1 MTEDYME
8 MIEACEREES
18 KLTDWERNFIDS
30 MRRQLENGDPLSVN
44 QTDKLTQIWE
54 NAIA

>member
-30 MRRQLENGDPLSVN
+30 MRRQLENGDTLSVN
-44 QTDKLTQIWE
+44 QSDKLTQIWE
-54 NAIA
+54 NAIQ